1 MNSDTCPKCLPGHI
15 LVSWSNY
22 QKRTLTLRDR
32 TTRSPSAES
41 EDEHGWVTDSG
52 VRLSSND
59 ESLRTELVRILI
71 ASESCIQ
78 ALGSTL
84 SGERLCI
91 GDVRSPCIRKDHGA
105 LGYEMTVR
113 LVIHC
118 EAVCD
123 SHWNH
128 PMPS

>member
-1 MNSDTCPKCLPGHI
+1 MNSDACPKCLPGHI
-15 LVSWSNY
+15 LVSWSSY

-71 ASESCIQ
+71 A
-78 ALGSTL
+78 LGSTL

-105 LGYEMTVR
+105 LG
-113 LVIHC
+113 
-118 EAVCD
+118 
-123 SHWNH
+123 
-128 PMPS
+128 